1 MKGVTPPVM
10 HEVEVVCDFPDI
22 YAEDLHGMP
31 PDRRVEFVIEL
42 NPATGPDSRSPYR
55 MSAEELTEL
64 EKQLDALLEHEFT
77 RPSSSPWGRPVLF
90 VKKRDTDADHRPS
103 KANKYPALRVADLF
117 HQIAGATVF
126 SKMDL
131 GPGYHQIRARRED
144 IPSTSLTT
152 QYGSY
157 EYTPAEK
164 LW

>member
-1 MKGVTPPVM
+1 
-10 HEVEVVCDFPDI
+10 
-22 YAEDLHGMP
+22 
-31 PDRRVEFVIEL
+31 
-42 NPATGPDSRSPYR
+42 

-77 RPSSSPWGRPVLF
+77 RPSSSPWGRPVIII
-90 VKKRDTDADHRPS
+90 KKRDTDADHRPS
-103 KANKYPALRVADLF
+103 KANKDHALRVADLF

-131 GPGYHQIRARRED
+131 GPGYHQIRTRWED